1 MNIIWG
7 CFEVVVALL
16 ALMMAIGA
24 IGLLGMQLSTIPYL
38 GFMAIIIYLLVP
50 RTWGVFGL
58 SLAIFIAS
66 FYLFSMFL
74 LVLFWQPYFC
84 LMSCVLSLLAT
95 ILMLRGKPLWMKWLV
110 LSIFIVIGV
119 YYVFNNDIVGPME
132 FIISDRPI
140 DAPSQWYG
148 CYRFFWTGIVVE
160 TVTKY
165 AGVVS
170 ILLML
175 ALQLF
180 PKVKCFSR
188 DFWGEWCS

>member
-74 LVLFWQPYFC
+74 LVLFWQPVYC

-140 DAPSQWYG
+140 DTPSQWYG

-188 DFWGEWCS
+188 DFWGE

>member
-74 LVLFWQPYFC
+74 LVLFWQPVYC
-84 LMSCVLSLLAT
+84 LISCVLSLLAT

-140 DAPSQWYG
+140 DTPAQWYH
-148 CYRFFWTGIVVE
+148 CYRFYWMGVVIE